1 MTIEHNGL
9 KYKTTL
15 ESVHFDFSIKVN
27 SLEEACAIVNDMAKM
42 NAYKFGEVEYTDMV
56 VTKRTIIADENGIT
70 VKIVLREKTE
80 AEKVRE
86 ELADVLIY
94 AFLMGNDLG
103 LDISEIVS
111 NKIDENNR
119 KYPVEKAKG
128 NSLKYDE
135 L

>member
-86 ELADVLIY
+86 ELEALK
-94 AFLMGNDLG
+94 A
-103 LDISEIVS
+103 DISALVKTSSKSDAVKFTGIL
-111 NKIDENNR
+111 
-119 KYPVEKAKG
+119 EKAGIKTEV
-128 NSLKYDE
+128 K
-135 L
+135 

>member
-27 SLEEACAIVNDMAKM
+27 SLEEACAVVNDMARM
-42 NAYKFGEVEYTDMV
+42 SAYKFGEVEYTNMV
-56 VTKRTIIADENGIT
+56 VTKRMIVVDENGIT

-86 ELADVLIY
+86 ELEALK
-94 AFLMGNDLG
+94 A
-103 LDISEIVS
+103 DISALVKTSSKSDAVKFSGIL
-111 NKIDENNR
+111 
-119 KYPVEKAKG
+119 EKAGIKTEV
-128 NSLKYDE
+128 K
-135 L
+135 

>member
-86 ELADVLIY
+86 ELEALK
-94 AFLMGNDLG
+94 A
-103 LDISEIVS
+103 DISALVKTSSKSDAAKFTGIL
-111 NKIDENNR
+111 
-119 KYPVEKAKG
+119 EKAGIKTEV
-128 NSLKYDE
+128 K
-135 L
+135 

>member
-27 SLEEACAIVNDMAKM
+27 SLEEACAIVNDMARM
-42 NAYKFGEVEYTDMV
+42 SAYKFGEVEYTDMV

-86 ELADVLIY
+86 ELEALK
-94 AFLMGNDLG
+94 A
-103 LDISEIVS
+103 DISALVKTSSKSDAVKFSGIL
-111 NKIDENNR
+111 
-119 KYPVEKAKG
+119 EKAGIKTEV
-128 NSLKYDE
+128 K
-135 L
+135 